1 MQHQQIISSKQVS
14 YLDFNLYYNLRDEK
28 SSVRAEGEAKAAL
41 GESYLTLTVDFG
53 EPILFSYAD
62 ITGIADHDYSVDI
75 TLTSNEKLTLTRLGY
90 QYEDFLFQL
99 FRLRNELLLKY
110 LLMQESLLQAGF
122 EGQYSSF
129 SSSGQIKT
137 GQCEVRLYDT
147 GLVLLAQKADPIR
160 IPYCYISQI
169 TKGDYKLSII
179 DELANKIEIS
189 QLGADFDP
197 LSKALSDAFNKMMI
211 RTQENIK
218 GLIPEAD
225 PATIRKLASLMRD
238 GRAAK
243 RKDIEL
249 LSTEFWRRLTKKI
262 EEANLKEEYEF
273 LDSLSLKDQE
283 CVGQKRGLM
292 GNLTGSY
299 TWLLFPLRDPKSNR
313 LSNTVAMEAFN
324 NIEDQENQ
332 KQKATNE
339 KEDLL
344 EDKQESEN
352 KVGATTGATYLFRIM
367 EQKELTQAKDEEL
380 TRKLEDFIK
389 SANRAMIDINFRR
402 EPIYLSDDQLDN
414 AKYVQYRFAIQ
425 NIPSLR
431 LLRSLFTARVIHSS
445 PEQWK
450 SDISSLLANT
460 TKSFDD
466 KEE

>member
-1 MQHQQIISSKQVS
+1 MDLS
-14 YLDFNLYYNLRDEK
+14 LYYKLSNYNSNVK
-28 SSVRAEGEAKAAL
+28 AEGEAKAAL

-53 EPILFSYAD
+53 DPLLFSYTD
-62 ITGIADHDYSVDI
+62 INSIVDNDYTVDI

-99 FRLRNELLLKY
+99 FKRRNELLLKY

-122 EGQYSSF
+122 EGQYSSV

-137 GQCEVRLYDT
+137 GLCEIRLYDT
-147 GLVLLAQKADPIR
+147 GLVLLPQKSDPIR

-179 DELANKIEIS
+179 DEFADKIELS
-189 QLGADFDP
+189 QLGANFDP
-197 LSKALSDAFNKMMI
+197 LSKALSDAFNKMI
-211 RTQENIK
+211 TRTQENVK
-218 GLIPEAD
+218 ELIPEAD

-262 EEANLKEEYEF
+262 DEANLKTEYEF
-273 LDSLSLKDQE
+273 LDSLSTKDQE

-299 TWLLFPLRDPKSNR
+299 TWLLFPLRNPKSNR

-324 NIEDQENQ
+324 DLKDHENQ
-332 KQKATNE
+332 KQQDATQNE
-339 KEDLL
+339 DTL
-344 EDKQESEN
+344 EDKQQSEN
-352 KVGATTGATYLFRIM
+352 NAGATTGATYLFQIM
-367 EQKELTQAKDEEL
+367 TQKEYSQANDEDL
-380 TRKLEDFIK
+380 IGKLGDFIK
-389 SANRAMIDINFRR
+389 SINRAMIDINFRR
-402 EPIYLSDDQLDN
+402 EPIYLSEAQLDST
-414 AKYVQYRFAIQ
+414 KYVQYRFAIQ

-431 LLRSLFTARVIHSS
+431 LLRSLFTGRVVHSS
-445 PEQWK
+445 SEQWK
-450 SDISSLLANT
+450 KNISSLLTKT